1 MEIIKTDIPDL
12 MLIKPKIF
20 GDERGYFFESW
31 RDEWLENLGIK
42 TRFIQDNQS
51 SSKFGVIRGL
61 HYQMPPHPQAKLIRV
76 LQGKVLDVAVDIRKN
91 SPSFGKHV
99 AIELSEEN
107 KLQFYIPHGFAH
119 GFSVLSDH
127 AVIAYKCD
135 AYYHPETEHG
145 IMWNDPQLKI
155 DWKIDAQNAI
165 ISEKDK
171 KNKPFANALLYNE

>member
-1 MEIIKTDIPDL
+1 MELIKTDIPDL

-51 SSKFGVIRGL
+51 SSRHGVIRGL
-61 HYQMPPHPQAKLIRV
+61 HYQMSPHPQAKLIRV
-76 LQGKVLDVAVDIRKN
+76 LQGNILDVAVDIRKG
-91 SPSFGKHV
+91 SLTFGKHV
-99 AIELSEEN
+99 AVELSEEN

-119 GFSVLSDH
+119 GFSVLSEY
-127 AVIAYKCD
+127 AIIAYKCD

-145 IMWNDPQLKI
+145 IMWNDPQLNI
-155 DWKIDAQNAI
+155 DWKIDAQKVI
-165 ISEKDK
+165 ISEKDQ
-171 KNKPFANALLYNE
+171 KNKGFSEAIYY